1 VTRPLPRDA
10 QRCHLFLL
18 IILFAFCFL
27 LACGIQGPPQPPRV
41 EQPEKVTDLTVTQV
55 GRTLEISFTVPRLAA
70 DRERLT
76 KPVEIELLRSRIG
89 TNTPAAGPPPF
100 APWVTLKPSQ
110 WPPYAQQNKIDYPAQ
125 LSLQEY
131 DQWLGETLSIA
142 VRTLTRGFLGHP
154 QESEISDPVQI
165 PLLDVPVPVE
175 DLKSQMT
182 EKAVELAWIPPPRS
196 LRGQPVRDLAGYRVY
211 RSTAGKPGS
220 FNLLGETAVPHYAD
234 REFQFGHTYYYRVRA
249 VSKREGKTGES
260 EDSLVAVVRPVDTFP
275 PAAPS
280 ALTAV
285 YSAGA
290 VELVWTANTESDL
303 AGYIVYRRQ
312 DGEPPAR
319 MNKELLPTPIFRDAT
334 VQSGRKYLYY
344 LTAVDLAGNESKPS
358 PEVAVE
364 TE

>member
-1 VTRPLPRDA
+1 MTRPLPRDA
-10 QRCHLFLL
+10 QRCPLPLP
-18 IILFAFCFL
+18 IILFNFCFL

-55 GRTLEISFTVPRLAA
+55 GRTLEITFSVPRLAA

-76 KPVEIELLRSRIG
+76 KPVEIELLRSRIAPG
-89 TNTPAAGPPPF
+89 TTAANPPPF

-110 WPPYAQQNKIDYPAQ
+110 WSAYALENKITYPAQ
-125 LSLQEY
+125 LSVQEY
-131 DQWLGETLSIA
+131 DQWLGETLDIA
-142 VRTLTRGFLGHP
+142 VRTLTRGFRGHP
-154 QESEISDPVQI
+154 QASEISDPVQI

-175 DLKSQMT
+175 DLKPQMT
-182 EKAVELAWIPPPRS
+182 EKAVELAWIPPARS
-196 LRGQPVRDLAGYRVY
+196 LRGQPVRDLAGYQVY
-211 RSTAGKPGS
+211 RSTTGKPGS

-234 REFQFGHTYYYRVRA
+234 HEFQFGHTYYYTVRA
-249 VSKREGKTGES
+249 ISKPEGKAGES
-260 EDSLVAVVRPVDTFP
+260 QDSLVAVVRPVDTFP
-275 PAAPS
+275 PAAPT

-285 YSAGA
+285 YSPGA

-312 DGEPPAR
+312 DEAPPER
-319 MNKELLPTPIFRDAT
+319 MNKELLPTPIYRDAT
-334 VQSGRKYLYY
+334 VQPGRKYFYY

-358 PEVAVE
+358 QEVAVE

>member
-1 VTRPLPRDA
+1 MTRPLPRGA
-10 QRCHLFLL
+10 QRCHLSLV
-18 IILFAFCFL
+18 IILFSSCFL

-76 KPVEIELLRSRIG
+76 KPVEIELLRSRIAPS
-89 TNTPAAGPPPF
+89 TSAASPPPF
-100 APWVTLKPSQ
+100 APWVALRPSQ
-110 WPPYAQQNKIDYPAQ
+110 WSPYAQENKITYPAQ
-125 LSLQEY
+125 LSVQEY
-131 DQWLGETLSIA
+131 DQWLGETLAIA
-142 VRTLTRGFLGHP
+142 VRTLTRGFRGHP
-154 QESEISDPVQI
+154 QASEISNPVQI
-165 PLLDVPVPVE
+165 PLLDVPAPVE
-175 DLKSQMT
+175 DLKPQMT
-182 EKAVELAWIPPPRS
+182 EKAVELDWIPPARS
-196 LRGQPVRDLAGYRVY
+196 LHGQPVRDLAGYRVY
-211 RSTAGKPGS
+211 RSTTGKPGS

-249 VSKREGKTGES
+249 VSKRDGKAGES
-260 EDSLVAVVRPVDTFP
+260 EDSLAAVVRPVDTFP
-275 PAAPS
+275 PAAPT

-285 YSAGA
+285 YSPGA

-303 AGYIVYRRQ
+303 AGYIVYRQQ
-312 DGEPPAR
+312 DGEPPER

-334 VQSGRKYLYY
+334 VRPGRKYLYY

-358 PEVAVE
+358 PEAAVE